1 MQNKPITVYGDGMQ
15 TRSFCYVDDLI
26 DGIISLMDSDDS
38 FTGPV
43 NLGNPNEMQIKTLA
57 EKIIEM
63 TNSSSAIEYKML
75 PQDDPAKR
83 KPDISLA
90 KKVVTDVG
98 EPS

>member
-1 MQNKPITVYGDGMQ
+1 MN
-15 TRSFCYVDDLI
+15 SE
-26 DGIISLMDSDDS
+26 DS

-75 PQDDPAKR
+75 PQDDPVKR

-90 KKVVTDVG
+90 QEILNWNPTVNLDEGLQNTILYFERTFVA
-98 EPS
+98 